1 MYNFQYV
8 KMNNKK
14 INDKKFKKSIVILI
28 TVIIILTIIESNY
41 LANAQNETL
50 QIIDRLKK

>member
-14 INDKKFKKSIVILI
+14 INIDKY
-28 TVIIILTIIESNY
+28 IIQYYNEIIKY
-41 LANAQNETL
+41 
-50 QIIDRLKK
+50 